1 MPLTKI
7 DSPMIRMMRE
17 GIWRDMMKKRNAA
30 RLKMRTSARTFID
43 ERQQDVFNY
52 HDVEYIGNITIG
64 TPEQS
69 FQVVLDTGSADF
81 WVSDVSCI
89 PPPRTEGCENSF
101 CDPGLVC
108 KIFCPYKDLCCN
120 AIPRK
125 YTCIGKHVYDPA
137 KSRSFFER
145 PGTWSI
151 KYRSGSASGIY
162 GHDMVGFGG
171 AGMQNRLEVPD
182 VVVGRATQ
190 LSKIFKDVPF
200 DGVLGLAFQAI
211 ATNDAVMP
219 PFVHAHELNLVEP
232 IFTVHLRRVGGS
244 DDGFGGVFTYGGVD
258 TQNCAGNIMYEPLT
272 EAGYWQFKM
281 RSVSIGGFRSSLGW
295 QVVSSTGSAFIGAPK
310 SVADAI
316 ALAVNAELRPEED
329 AYFLDCDGFPTLKFG
344 IGRNVYQVEGYNF
357 MITLAEYKCILALYG
372 MDGGSFGPSWILG
385 APFIRQYCTIHD
397 MQNKRIG
404 FANSLE

>member
-1 MPLTKI
+1 MHLKFLLLLLVGAVTATVYQMPLTKI

-43 ERQQDVFNY
+43 ERQQDV
-52 HDVEYIGNITIG
+52 
-64 TPEQS
+64 
-69 FQVVLDTGSADF
+69 
-81 WVSDVSCI
+81 
-89 PPPRTEGCENSF
+89 
-101 CDPGLVC
+101 
-108 KIFCPYKDLCCN
+108 
-120 AIPRK
+120 
-125 YTCIGKHVYDPA
+125 
-137 KSRSFFER
+137 
-145 PGTWSI
+145 
-151 KYRSGSASGIY
+151 
-162 GHDMVGFGG
+162 
-171 AGMQNRLEVPD
+171 
-182 VVVGRATQ
+182 
-190 LSKIFKDVPF
+190 PF

-232 IFTVHLRRVGGS
+232 IFTVHLRRVGEQIRTGALDKIESESNKNMLCKETLLHSQTPHLRYRVKCSFDNSGS

-316 ALAVNAELRPEED
+316 ALAVNAEVTSH
-329 AYFLDCDGFPTLKFG
+329 YFKTAFFSVN
-344 IGRNVYQVEGYNF
+344 GRVYNF
-357 MITLAEYKCILALYG
+357 CWNDSKKV
-372 MDGGSFGPSWILG
+372 
-385 APFIRQYCTIHD
+385 R
-397 MQNKRIG
+397 N
-404 FANSLE
+404 NSHENLQDLSNLLSL